1 MKICVINGSPRGQYS
16 VTLHTSLY
24 LEKLFP
30 QHDFTYVD
38 VGRRIRHTDEELA
51 KAAEAMNAADVVLF
65 SYPVYTFIAPSQLH
79 FFFRQIKEKGFTFE
93 GKYAT
98 QISTSKHF
106 YDVTAHK
113 YVEENCR
120 DLGMK
125 VIRGLSAD
133 MEDLTTEKGRQ
144 DAEQFLYYVQACVE
158 ADVYETVP
166 EIPASEG
173 EKYVPFVSSGAEKK
187 EGREIVLVADLRE
200 GDETLKNMM
209 DDFVNASAY
218 PVKVVNIAEYPF
230 QGGCL
235 GCFNCAGD
243 GVCIYKDK
251 FDSFLR
257 ESIQNADATVYAFT
271 VSDHSMGPQFKMFDD
286 RQFCNGHRTVTEGK
300 PVGYLV
306 NGNIHAEANL
316 KMILE
321 ARSEVGH
328 NFLAGI
334 AQDRASMEMLMKRL
348 SYALENRYVQ
358 PRNFYGVGGMKIF
371 RDLIWVMRGLMKAD
385 HVFYKKHGVYDFPQ
399 KQWGKM
405 LVMKLLGGLVRNPKI
420 KSKLGNKMNEGMVAP
435 YKKVIADAERKYAA
449 KSKEKADVL

>member
-24 LEKLFP
+24 LEKCFP
-30 QHDFTYVD
+30 QHSFTYVD

-79 FFFRQIKEKGFTFE
+79 FFVRQLKENGYAFD

-106 YDVTAHK
+106 YDVTAHR
-113 YVEENCR
+113 YIEENCR

-133 MEDLTTEKGRQ
+133 MEDLTAEKGRQ
-144 DAEQFLYYVQACVE
+144 DAENFLKYVEACVE
-158 ADVYETVP
+158 QDVFETAP
-166 EIPASEG
+166 ESPKAAE
-173 EKYVPFVSSGAEKK
+173 EKYTSCGIAANLKK
-187 EGREIVLVADLRE
+187 EGREIVLVADLHE
-200 GDETLKNMM
+200 GDEPLKAMM
-209 DDFVNASAY
+209 DDFVAAVEY
-218 PVKVVNIAEYPF
+218 PVKIVNIAEYPF

-257 ESIQNADATVYAFT
+257 ESIQNADATVYAF
-271 VSDHSMGPQFKMFDD
+271 SICDHSMGPQFKMFDD

-306 NGNIHAEANL
+306 SGDINREPNL

-334 AQDRASMEMLMKRL
+334 AQDYPSMGMLVKRL
-348 SYALENRYVQ
+348 SYALENNYIQ

-385 HVFYKKHGVYDFPQ
+385 HLFYKKHGVYDFPQ

-420 KSKLGNKMNEGMVAP
+420 KSKMGNKMNEGMVAP
-435 YKKVIADAERKYAA
+435 YKKVIADAEKKFSMQR
-449 KSKEKADVL
+449 EGKANVL

>member
-144 DAEQFLYYVQACVE
+144 DAEQFLYY
-158 ADVYETVP
+158 D
-166 EIPASEG
+166 
-173 EKYVPFVSSGAEKK
+173 
-187 EGREIVLVADLRE
+187 R
-200 GDETLKNMM
+200 
-209 DDFVNASAY
+209 
-218 PVKVVNIAEYPF
+218 PVWKQMY
-230 QGGCL
+230 
-235 GCFNCAGD
+235 
-243 GVCIYKDK
+243 
-251 FDSFLR
+251 
-257 ESIQNADATVYAFT
+257 
-271 VSDHSMGPQFKMFDD
+271 
-286 RQFCNGHRTVTEGK
+286 
-300 PVGYLV
+300 
-306 NGNIHAEANL
+306 
-316 KMILE
+316 
-321 ARSEVGH
+321 
-328 NFLAGI
+328 
-334 AQDRASMEMLMKRL
+334 MKRFPKSPHRRAKNTFPL
-348 SYALENRYVQ
+348 
-358 PRNFYGVGGMKIF
+358 F
-371 RDLIWVMRGLMKAD
+371 RPARRRRKD
-385 HVFYKKHGVYDFPQ
+385 
-399 KQWGKM
+399 GKSFWWQTSAR
-405 LVMKLLGGLVRNPKI
+405 VMKP
-420 KSKLGNKMNEGMVAP
+420 
-435 YKKVIADAERKYAA
+435 
-449 KSKEKADVL
+449 